1 MDKILSEQ
9 QISAQMRCSKAAMD
23 QAIAKLLTGWPLY
36 RQEKDWKT
44 TNHHCTRGPHHEE
57 DSYEVT
63 HKFNEENRTDLLRR
77 SCSVRRMFM
86 FKRLSKEF
94 NFKSH
99 KPAKNLFIELMGNLI
114 TILLVVLSCYDDS
127 SSSSLFL
134 VGIGAILLTVCKRLV
149 HCCFTTPHLSRYL
162 LFR

>member
-1 MDKILSEQ
+1 MH
-9 QISAQMRCSKAAMD
+9 
-23 QAIAKLLTGWPLY
+23 QAIAKMLTGWPLY

-77 SCSVRRMFM
+77 SCSVSRTFM

-94 NFKSH
+94 NFKSL

-114 TILLVVLSCYDDS
+114 TILLVVLSCYGDS
-127 SSSSLFL
+127 SSSGLFL
-134 VGIGAILLTVCKRLV
+134 VGIGAILLAFLQSLGALLLYYTSFEQIFAVQIRFCPCKATLRAL
-149 HCCFTTPHLSRYL
+149 
-162 LFR
+162 